1 MAKESILNLINVTFV
16 NNYDDESGAAI
27 FAAESYI
34 TSTNN
39 KFLNNYAERGSSI
52 CVVRGSELDISN
64 ALFKNDDPV
73 VWGMIYGNNAVI
85 AISNSIFANTT
96 SKYSTA
102 IYNTYQTEIKKTKF
116 INLHANLTAGAIAVK
131 PSVNNTTTVILDS
144 EFINV
149 SSSKN
154 GGALY
159 LDIYGDQDGVLT
171 GWVTID
177 NTLFNNC
184 SSEFGGA
191 VLQLG
196 GYSKI
201 SNSQFINNN
210 AKENSGAV
218 YISYVEMNVDNTNF
232 TNNKVSA
239 DFGLGGAIYF
249 DIGLLT
255 VAKSNFKDNIAL
267 EGGAIYAY
275 DSKYTVKDSTFANN
289 GDDIHTYF
297 DKKNSAVSNCGDVNK
312 TLNSTKSE
320 FELRYS
326 GESYALNPKNITNAS
341 ATDSSFDLRNY
352 SLVTPVRNQ
361 GFMVPVGR
369 SVQQEHSNLH
379 S

>member
-1 MAKESILNLINVTFV
+1 M
-16 NNYDDESGAAI
+16 
-27 FAAESYI
+27 
-34 TSTNN
+34 
-39 KFLNNYAERGSSI
+39 
-52 CVVRGSELDISN
+52 
-64 ALFKNDDPV
+64 
-73 VWGMIYGNNAVI
+73 
-85 AISNSIFANTT
+85 
-96 SKYSTA
+96 
-102 IYNTYQTEIKKTKF
+102 
-116 INLHANLTAGAIAVK
+116 HANLTAGAIAVK

-210 AKENSGAV
+210 AKENGGAV

-267 EGGAIYAY
+267 KGGAIYAY